1 LASPALT
8 GTPTAPTQTAGDNT
22 TAIATDAFVLAN
34 ASGLPAGCSS
44 SGTGIL
50 TCTGLG
56 TFGGLS
62 NQGTFVQ
69 NSTSTTPF
77 MIFNSAMA
85 TNGFN
90 AIQLGKSASANQSAS
105 IVFNNNAT
113 AANVTLGLGI
123 ASGGTILIGSTGGF
137 TPPTTRRGTFTCTA
151 AGTITVASTPVI
163 VGSDILITMETAGGV
178 ITTPP
183 AFKTLTAGTG
193 FSVLCGATDTSTY
206 RFTVLN

>member
-1 LASPALT
+1 
-8 GTPTAPTQTAGDNT
+8 
-22 TAIATDAFVLAN
+22 
-34 ASGLPAGCSS
+34 
-44 SGTGIL
+44 
-50 TCTGLG
+50 
-56 TFGGLS
+56 
-62 NQGTFVQ
+62 
-69 NSTSTTPF
+69 

-105 IVFNNNAT
+105 IVFNDNAT